1 MRHKAPHLPAKLLD
15 TESRM
20 PVDYSQPGY
29 KEMFANY
36 GLTAIEA
43 LRLERTL
50 LLLIAAID
58 NLEKGNHPKEVLH
71 DYLKINSKN
80 SMGALIG
87 EVKKRMNLPPSL
99 EANLKKAL
107 TDRNHIIHHFFMD
120 EYESMSLP
128 NGPNIL
134 SNKLC
139 PIRDFFAAVH
149 SEIDELVGLVIAE
162 LRKPKNEISQ
172 NVRNMLKGQIFK

>member
-1 MRHKAPHLPAKLLD
+1 
-15 TESRM
+15 M
-20 PVDYSQPGY
+20 PIDYSQPGY

-43 LRLERTL
+43 LSLEKTL

-58 NLEKGNHPKEVLH
+58 NLGKGNHPKEVLH
-71 DYLKINSKN
+71 EYLKSNSKKT
-80 SMGALIG
+80 MGFLIG

-99 EANLKKAL
+99 EANLKKVV

-120 EYESMSLP
+120 EYEIMILP
-128 NGPNIL
+128 NGPTIL
-134 SNKLC
+134 SNKLR
-139 PIRDFFAAVH
+139 PIRDFLATVH

-162 LRKPKNEISQ
+162 LRKPINEISPI
-172 NVRNMLKGQIFK
+172 VRNMLKGSDF